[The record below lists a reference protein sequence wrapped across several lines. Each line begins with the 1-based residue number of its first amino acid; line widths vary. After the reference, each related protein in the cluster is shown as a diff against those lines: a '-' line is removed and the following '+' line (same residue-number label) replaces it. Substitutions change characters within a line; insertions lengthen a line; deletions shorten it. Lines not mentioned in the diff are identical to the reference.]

1 MKGPLKTPSNVIT
14 TELLSEKGFSEDYDK
29 NFLIA
34 KPNKKEKYLCYS
46 ATAENLRSPEVLLG
60 SSEASGSLIRR
71 QPSGNNSLIKG
82 RSSNTHITVKPIALM
97 EHLIKL
103 FSKEGSVVLDP
114 FMGSGSTGLACI
126 TQNRKFIGIEK
137 NKEYY
142 DISCNRL

>member
-34 KPNKKEKYLCYS
+34 KPNKKEKYLYYS
-46 ATAENLRSPEVLLG
+46 AIADNARSPEVLHSALAELA
-60 SSEASGSLIRR
+60 SSEASGSL
-71 QPSGNNSLIKG
+71 GNNSLIKG